1 MTRNSYIKK
10 IKQERF
16 LVAIAVTVWL
26 FLFLTTVSKTYFY
39 FLRND
44 LEVEVTFIIVRAL
57 LIWGVIALFTPF
69 WIKLCRHLFNWK
81 SNILAFGVHIAVS
94 LLCIPVYAF
103 IYRLLMMAF
112 WYDAVWTIESIFN
125 PFTSLMISYG
135 IVGPLSYWLV
145 VGAYYLKKYYD
156 QYKARQLSNIEMQ
169 AELASVRL
177 HVLKVQ
183 LHPHFLFNT
192 LHNINS
198 LIYESPD
205 TARRVLTLLK
215 RFLQISI
222 QRVNKQ
228 KVPLMDELE
237 FTGTYL
243 AIEKTRFSNRL
254 TIERDIDEETL
265 DALVPSFLLQP
276 LVENAIKHGISK
288 KMQPGKLKI
297 TSKKHDD
304 RLNLTVEDNGPGL
317 NGTFNSEGVGLENIK
332 QRLKQLYKDASF
344 KLLSSEMGGLKVQIE
359 IPFSQLEK
367 KPEVLDYE
375 A

>member
-1 MTRNSYIKK
+1 MRMSKIVNK

-44 LEVEVTFIIVRAL
+44 LEVEFSFIMLRAL
-57 LIWGVIALFTPF
+57 MIWGVIALFTPM
-69 WIKLCRHLFNWK
+69 WVKLCQRLFNRR
-81 SNILAFGVHIAVS
+81 SNWLTFGIHIIVS

-103 IYRLLMMAF
+103 IYRILMMVF
-112 WYDAVWTIESIFN
+112 WYDAIWTFESVFS

-145 VGAYYLKKYYD
+145 VGAYYLKKFYD
-156 QYKARQLSNIEMQ
+156 QYKARQLRNIEMQ

-228 KVPLMDELE
+228 KVALMDELE

-243 AIEKTRFSNRL
+243 AIEKTRFSDRL
-254 TIERDIDEETL
+254 TIERDIEDATL
-265 DALVPSFLLQP
+265 EAMVPSFLLQP

-288 KMQPGKLKI
+288 KMQPGILKI
-297 TSKKHDD
+297 TSKKDGN
-304 RLNLTVEDNGPGL
+304 RLSLSVEDNGPGL
-317 NGTFNSEGVGLENIK
+317 NGSFNSEGVGLENIK
-332 QRLKQLYKDASF
+332 QRLRQLYDDASF
-344 KLLSSEMGGLKVQIE
+344 KLLSSELGGLKVEIE

-367 KPEVLDYE
+367 KPEVINYE